1 MTTFDDFLREMEEQP
16 ETTAPRCDAQFNVSS
31 VQEWPE
37 DLKSFWNDTLGALP
51 QRTFE
56 MEE

>member
-1 MTTFDDFLREMEEQP
+1 MTTFDDFPHEQP
-16 ETTAPRCDAQFNVSS
+16 EASTPRSDAQYNVSA

-37 DLKSFWNDTLGALP
+37 DLKEFWNDTLGALP
-51 QRTFE
+51 RRTFE